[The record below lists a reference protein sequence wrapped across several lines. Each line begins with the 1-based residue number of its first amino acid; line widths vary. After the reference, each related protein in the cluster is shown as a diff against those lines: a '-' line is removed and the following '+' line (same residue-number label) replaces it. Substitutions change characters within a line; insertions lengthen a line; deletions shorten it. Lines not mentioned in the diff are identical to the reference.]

1 MFRGIEALAEQHG
14 RAITFVA
21 HAGDGNLHPTVEAE
35 DTPEEHEA
43 AERVLDDIGRL
54 AVSLGG
60 TLTGEHGIGAVKHH
74 ELPIQLS
81 QAVLDTQ
88 RSIKQ
93 ALDPHNI
100 LTPGRAI

>member
-1 MFRGIEALAEQHG
+1 M
-14 RAITFVA
+14 A
-21 HAGDGNLHPTVEAE
+21 HAGDGNLHPTVEAQ

-54 AVSLGG
+54 AISLGG

-74 ELPIQLS
+74 ELPNQLS

-88 RSIKQ
+88 RSIKN